1 MPGPETTY
9 ASLGAEWANVANTPF
24 RYWKAKS
31 YEGGI
36 CTPCIAHWPKGI
48 KAAKGYVT
56 DEICHVIDLMST
68 CVDIAGATYP
78 TKYKGHNII
87 PIDISRAHSEMP
99 FANCAC
105 YIA

>member
-1 MPGPETTY
+1 
-9 ASLGAEWANVANTPF
+9 
-24 RYWKAKS
+24 
-31 YEGGI
+31 GGI
-36 CTPCIAHWPKGI
+36 CTPCIAPWPKGI

-87 PIDISRAHSEMP
+87 PMEGKSLNSIFQGEKVKRHDYVAFEH
-99 FANCAC
+99 FN
-105 YIA
+105 